1 MGLLGLEWRS
11 RPDLLQAL
19 HHRPGQFSTIAL
31 PGRLSE
37 RVYLVCGDMIEAL
50 DLAILLDAL
59 EQHMRAEHIVLR
71 EDVGVAEAQVHVCMR
86 REMENRVDVV
96 LLQAFYHVARY
107 GNIAMKEAEIRL
119 RLQHARIVQRAAI
132 VELVERHDVVGVGI
146 FDGKVA
152 YKPRPT
158 VCIFGAVSVI
168 WLRRNRD
175 FSAVIRRA

>member
-1 MGLLGLEWRS
+1 MDLLGLEWRS

-19 HHRPGQFSTIAL
+19 HHIPGQFSTIAL
-31 PGRLSE
+31 PGRLRE
-37 RVYLVCGDMIEAL
+37 RAYLVCGDVVEAL

-86 REMENRVDVV
+86 RQVENGVNIV
-96 LLQAFYHVARY
+96 LLQAFDHVARY
-107 GNIAMKEAEIRL
+107 GNIAVEEAEIRL
-119 RLQHARIVQRAAI
+119 RLQHASIIQRATI
-132 VELVERHDVVGVGI
+132 VELVERNDVVCVGI